1 MHDIMISHSSF
12 KTFLISF
19 FSFLLYIYLGASANR
34 INSNTNIT
42 KGENDRKCPLI
53 TSTVN
58 LLSCL
63 ARTRKYDEVMKVDC
77 MSVLIAYVT
86 SEEHQNM

>member
-1 MHDIMISHSSF
+1 MYSNVYTCIFVRYKGVSVPPT
-12 KTFLISF
+12 KTHT
-19 FSFLLYIYLGASANR
+19 
-34 INSNTNIT
+34 NTNT
-42 KGENDRKCPLI
+42 SKGENDRKCPLT

-63 ARTRKYDEVMKVDC
+63 ARTRKYDEVMKMDC

-86 SEEHQNM
+86 SEENQNM